1 MKALHVIRREY
12 VENVRRRSFIV
23 STLLVPV
30 LMAAFFVLPLLL
42 ALFVPDRQY
51 RVVVVDQVGG
61 VGPEVATSLVDTLK
75 TGEPMYVVEAV
86 DARAAAGSA
95 TTDDRFANERA
106 ARIEEVQRGEVD
118 IVIAV
123 PSSVLESGKA
133 EYITREARGFSIL
146 ERFTDVVSDAVIQQ
160 RLAAEGLDYA
170 RVKVLSEPVA
180 MEMRQVDAT
189 GGVQERSFIAE
200 YGLVFIFVMIL
211 YMAILSW
218 GMTISRSIVEEKG
231 SRVIEVLLS
240 SLTPRDLMVGKLV
253 GVGLAGLTQLSVW
266 GLGGLAMSTV
276 SGAIAML
283 APLDIPPAVFAYL
296 ILYFLLGFLLYSA
309 LFMAAG
315 AVCSTEQDA
324 QQFQGLIT
332 MPMIVP
338 IMTLFLLIQNP
349 SSTFAV
355 TLSMIPLF
363 SPMMMLAR
371 IILLEP
377 PLWQIALSVVLLL
390 ATIYFAVTFAARVFR
405 VGILIYGKR
414 PSLRELVHW
423 YKLAK

>member
-1 MKALHVIRREY
+1 MKVLHVIRREY

-42 ALFVPDRQY
+42 ALFIPERQY

-61 VGPEVATSLVDTLK
+61 VGAEVAASLVDTLK
-75 TGEPMYVVEAV
+75 SGAPTYLVVSV
-86 DARAAAGSA
+86 DAGG
-95 TTDDRFANERA
+95 DRFADERA
-106 ARIEEVQRGEVD
+106 ARIEAVRRGEVD

-123 PSSVLESGKA
+123 PAAVLDDGQA

-146 ERFTDVVSDAVIQQ
+146 ERFTEVVSGAVIQR
-160 RLAAEGLDYA
+160 RLAAEGLDFA
-170 RVKVLSEPVA
+170 RVEALSAPVA
-180 MEMRQVDAT
+180 MEMRQVDAA
-189 GGVQERSFIAE
+189 GDVRQRSFIAE
-200 YGLVFIFVMIL
+200 YALVFIFVMIL

-253 GVGLAGLTQLSVW
+253 GVGCAGLTQLSVW
-266 GLGGLAMSTV
+266 GLGGLAMSTA
-276 SGAIAML
+276 SGAVAML
-283 APLDIPPAVFAYL
+283 SPLDIPPAVFGYL
-296 ILYFLLGFLLYSA
+296 VVYFLLGYLLYSA

-338 IMTLFLLIQNP
+338 IMALFLLIQNP

-355 TLSMIPLF
+355 VLSMVPLF
-363 SPMMMLAR
+363 APMIMLAR

-377 PLWQIALSVVLLL
+377 PAWQIAASVVLLL
-390 ATIYFAVTFAARVFR
+390 ATIYFAVVFAARVFR
-405 VGILIYGKR
+405 VGILLYGKR
-414 PSLRELVHW
+414 PSLREMVHW

>member
-1 MKALHVIRREY
+1 MKVLHVVRREY

-30 LMAAFFVLPLLL
+30 VMAAFFVLPLLL
-42 ALFVPDRQY
+42 ALFVPERQY

-61 VGPEVATSLVDTLK
+61 VGLEVAASLVDTLK
-75 TGEPMYVVEAV
+75 SGEPMYLVESV
-86 DARAAAGSA
+86 DANA
-95 TTDDRFANERA
+95 DDFTGERA
-106 ARIEEVQRGEVD
+106 ARVDAVQRGEVD

-123 PSSVLESGKA
+123 PSTALEDGKA
-133 EYITREARGFSIL
+133 EYITRDARGFSIF
-146 ERFTDVVSDAVIQQ
+146 ERFTDVVSDAVIQH
-160 RLAAEGLDYA
+160 RLAAEGLDFA
-170 RVKVLSEPVA
+170 RVRALSEPVA
-180 MEMRQVDAT
+180 MEMRQIGAAGDAR
-189 GGVQERSFIAE
+189 ERSFIAE

-253 GVGLAGLTQLSVW
+253 GVGFAGLTQLSVW
-266 GLGGLAMSTV
+266 GLGGLAMSTA

-283 APLDIPPAVFAYL
+283 APLDIPPAVFGYL
-296 ILYFLLGFLLYSA
+296 IVYFLLGYLLYSA

-338 IMTLFLLIQNP
+338 VMTLFLLIQNP

-355 TLSMIPLF
+355 VLSMIPLF
-363 SPMMMLAR
+363 APMIMLAR

-377 PLWQIALSVVLLL
+377 PAWQIALSVALLL
-390 ATIYFAVTFAARVFR
+390 ATIYFAVVFAARVFR
-405 VGILIYGKR
+405 VGILLYGKR
-414 PSLRELVHW
+414 PSLREMVHW